1 MKKIIRRCTRMVS
14 TKKGMY
20 ITLALWF
27 LLAGFLTIA
36 PSSKEYETTNMEIL
50 PEEAQSVI
58 AKKQIEKH
66 FPGDNTLT
74 ALLVFH
80 NPNGKI
86 DFEAAADVLTQIEV
100 ADIDGISTIPPFTTM
115 PIQAQQQFASE
126 NLSTILIPIQLDG
139 NLESSEV
146 RAVVE
151 KLIAIGGKDASN
163 YMFRVTGPAGI
174 ATDTLALFSQ
184 ADMFLM
190 MATVALILILLIV
203 IYRSPLLAL
212 IPLVA
217 SGIVYLVADKIIGL
231 LGKGGLVISNETLS
245 IMMILLFAA
254 VTDYS
259 LFVFSRYREE
269 LKQTENR
276 FEAMKQALH
285 EVGMPVFFSGGTVL
299 VAMLILFFTKY
310 QSYHNFAPI
319 FAVTMAVIMLA
330 SITLIPALFALFGR
344 KAFWPKIPKVGDP
357 VIKEGSIWSRMA
369 GAITHKPIVSFL
381 FVVIILLLSSGNIF
395 NIQYEFDTVK
405 TFPNDMPSREGY
417 EMVEQNFDKGTL
429 APTTILL
436 ESTHAVTEEQAEALR
451 SILENQPHVASV
463 SLVEQTKFHEN
474 LLYELVFDINPY
486 SKEAIDTIEHF
497 LDHQNE
503 WLHAQ
508 NILGTLYFAG
518 ITADL
523 YDENTY
529 SNRDLVVVMILESL
543 FIFAMLIALT
553 KSIRLP
559 IYMVGTILFSFAA
572 ALGLGTFL
580 VDILFGHT
588 AISIRVPLY
597 AFVFLVALGV
607 DYNIIIIS
615 RFIEE
620 RKQHSVQKAM
630 EIALS
635 HTGSVISSAGLI
647 LAGTFAVL
655 MTQPISILFV
665 FGFIV
670 ALGILLD
677 TFLVRSVLLPT
688 LVILLEKKEKTKQIS
703 A

>member
-319 FAVTMAVIMLA
+319 FAVTMTVIMLA

-607 DYNIIIIS
+607 DYNIILIS

-703 A
+703 T